1 VGAASCS
8 YLGEELAATN
18 FYPRE
23 FSCGALQQLPGT
35 PVKRD
40 ATWAITSELADGP
53 VHLSVVGV
61 GEKQALGFG
70 ALVHDLS
77 YVQHRENTTR
87 NHLLLAFFLLALSA
101 AGVTLFAARFAW
113 HGWIKEFSEA
123 LTGEPTKDILPLVR
137 YLRELVERITQ
148 ERVEEPREG

>member
-1 VGAASCS
+1 
-8 YLGEELAATN
+8 
-18 FYPRE
+18 
-23 FSCGALQQLPGT
+23 
-35 PVKRD
+35 
-40 ATWAITSELADGP
+40 TSELADGP

-61 GEKQALGFG
+61 GEKRPLGFV

-148 ERVEEPREG
+148 ERVEEPREGRWDAERLRRALRQHLHGERVVIVANREPYVHEKKESGAIEV